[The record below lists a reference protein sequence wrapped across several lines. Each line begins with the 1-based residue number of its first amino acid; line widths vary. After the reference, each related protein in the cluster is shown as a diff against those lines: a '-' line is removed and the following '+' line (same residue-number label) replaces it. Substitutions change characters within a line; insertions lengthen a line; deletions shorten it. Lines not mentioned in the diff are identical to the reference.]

1 MLKRMHDMQTQW
13 TNTDRLL
20 GKRACYAQ
28 FGISMAYVPTMAAGV
43 IAVGGFAP
51 PIRDPYQA
59 VMELLIF
66 PSAVA
71 LVVAFAALNAYAPA
85 SKKTLSLSALVLVAL
100 MAGITVCVH
109 LLVLTV
115 GRQADET
122 TLPGFTMLFSWTWPS
137 MIYAL
142 DIAAWDFF
150 LGVALLLAAPVFSG
164 NGPAARVRRGLIVSG
179 LLCLGGLL
187 GAVLGDMNVRNI
199 GILGYAFVLPV
210 VMLKMGRLFAAT
222 PAADDRAVAHP
233 GSRLMAHPG

>member
-1 MLKRMHDMQTQW
+1 MQTQW
-13 TNTDRLL
+13 TSTDRLL

-28 FGISMAYVPTMAAGV
+28 FAISVAYVPTMAAGV
-43 IAVGGFAP
+43 VAVGGFAP

-59 VMELLIF
+59 IMELLIF

-71 LVVAFAALNAYAPA
+71 LVIAFAAMHAYAPA

-109 LLVLTV
+109 FIVLTV
-115 GRQADET
+115 GRQANET
-122 TLPGFTMLFSWTWPS
+122 TLPGFKMLFSWTWPS

-150 LGVALLLAAPVFSG
+150 LGVALLLAAAVFSG
-164 NGPAARVRRGLIVSG
+164 SRLAQWVRRVLTVSG

-187 GAVLGDMNVRNI
+187 GAVLGNMNVRNI
-199 GILGYAFVLPV
+199 GVLGYALVLPV
-210 VMLKMGRLFAAT
+210 AMLQMGRLFAAT
-222 PAADDRAVAHP
+222 PATDDLAALPGQSTEANSVA
-233 GSRLMAHPG
+233 AQ